1 MEGIKAWEGKPI
13 YSRLSEDCAYA
24 ISFTYVNPWTW
35 QSMSPRSA
43 TVSGL
48 LLENGKEDY
57 VFRLTINHSSGYR
70 IHIITHRSIPSH
82 HHPTHPRFS
91 SPTRSRFQL
100 PIQRHLLQHLIF
112 IISFIHLPLPPFKHS
127 PNPPIRD

>member
-1 MEGIKAWEGKPI
+1 MEGIKAWEGRPI

-48 LLENGKEDY
+48 LLESGKEDY
-57 VFRLTINHSSGYR
+57 AFRLIINHISGYP
-70 IHIITHRSIPSH
+70 IHIITHPSIHPIPPSSN
-82 HHPTHPRFS
+82 T
-91 SPTRSRFQL
+91 SPILIPDTITL
-100 PIQRHLLQHLIF
+100 PIA
-112 IISFIHLPLPPFKHS
+112 HS
-127 PNPPIRD
+127 TPSPS